1 MEKYIRIFIEEG
13 LKDKTINTIEAYK
26 RDLDNFII
34 YIKSKGI
41 LDFEKLSDIDIMM
54 YFINLEK
61 TGKSRNSIVRYV
73 AVIRSFLDFLYKRGL
88 FTKKIDF
95 EKYKPRVEKI
105 ERNILSM
112 KEFERLIDS
121 INIEKNIGLRD
132 KIIILFMYYHGLK
145 PTSLVEIKL
154 TDLDLNLGIVIIKN
168 KRISINK
175 EVMPL
180 IKAYVMLSRKELMK
194 GNDSE
199 YLFTGYGEVRLTR
212 QSVWKIVNK
221 YRKIANIDIE
231 ITSNVLYDSQRYH
244 RVEK

>member
-1 MEKYIRIFIEEG
+1 MERYIKVFIEEG
-13 LKDKTINTIEAYK
+13 LKDKKINTIEAYK
-26 RDLDNFII
+26 RDIDNFVL
-34 YIKSKGI
+34 YISGKGI
-41 LDFEKLSDIDIMM
+41 HDIEKLSDVDVMM

-73 AVIRSFLDFLYKRGL
+73 AVIRTFFEFLYKKGI
-88 FTKKIDF
+88 FINKIDF
-95 EKYKPRVEKI
+95 EKYKPKVEKI
-105 ERNILSM
+105 ERGIISKN
-112 KEFERLIDS
+112 EFERLLNS

-132 KIIILFMYYHGLK
+132 KIIILFMYYYGLK

-154 TDLDLNLGIVIIKN
+154 MDVDLNLGIVTINN

-175 EVMPL
+175 EIVPL
-180 IKAYVMLSRKELMK
+180 IKAYVMLSRKEIMK
-194 GNDSE
+194 ENYSE

-221 YRKIANIDIE
+221 YRKMAKIDTE

-244 RVEK
+244 RLER